1 MATTSTTETRVRGK
15 RAAVPVLL
23 EAFPVPPSF
32 IPPSPLVPNVSTSF
46 PRSPS
51 PLLSSP
57 KPPPSS
63 PPSAPLPPV
72 PGPSR
77 ITEHETLMFISA
89 ARSRRTSK
97 MSLAS
102 CSTYS
107 QRDSI
112 ISADGCSPPSLSPS
126 NSTPYDSSRSIRSF
140 SSSSSLS
147 VPLQR
152 HAERSPVIQPR
163 IAEEDAADLTRMS
176 LDEISMHSPLPE
188 HLSDDEKVLD
198 IGISR
203 RLPRYD
209 PRDSISSV
217 DMSEIPLLHD
227 EMDVEAPPPVLP
239 PISIPGRTRS
249 LPRRL
254 RHFAEK
260 ALPPLPPPP
269 LTQPPPPPSETP
281 PSAAPSQPLSRSA
294 FQALTH
300 SHTDRADS
308 PDIGEILASTPRPRR
323 KSSHGS
329 GLRSRSTSRSARGL
343 RRTFS
348 DAQSAPG
355 SRRGSALSSG
365 SGDHPPSVPSLP
377 HLPSRGR
384 EPWRPACPTELAYA
398 QTAMTHDEPEAWNED
413 SFVSDYGVP
422 LDETGTPFDVGDG
435 DDEEA
440 RLDRELDGDGS
451 DSDSDLDLH
460 TPLPQLMV
468 RDGLLSP
475 NSKLV
480 ASSRGTTP
488 LPNDR
493 PGSGFSV
500 ASAAGSIMTKNGLFK
515 DERDT
520 VKRRV
525 RHRDGKLLRGGI
537 GLTTGLGWSD
547 SEDEDAPSPLV
558 RQMSTGSLQKQR
570 ASAMSSRSLNSIS
583 RSYSGGHVSRS
594 GTDEFGVLP
603 KALPSS
609 APPTAWLRPRLGS
622 SLNRRTST
630 SSSLSSG
637 SSTSAMSRTMSRGS
651 TSSLRSAPP
660 CTPSRRN
667 LDAKLLGYICEGAEM
682 GFTTP
687 STSSSTASLVTP
699 ITPAESPSQSRP
711 RRGSASSKAV
721 PVQLDSLDISDL
733 TPRRDVV
740 RLNTPSKSSPSTPAL
755 TSRKASVPRPL
766 RLPQVQ
772 GSLRTPSS
780 STSTPSA
787 WAPVSASVGP
797 SSAPSLRQVP
807 SQGLRQPQA
816 TTVRSTSTASSAPP
830 LAGVGFPSLSPSKP
844 SPVGPS
850 SPPSSMSR
858 LRPRT
863 GTGMVYRTTPS
874 APATPVT
881 PAPRPSMMR
890 MPSTKSLRSVKSVG
904 IAI

>member
-1 MATTSTTETRVRGK
+1 MATTLTIETRVRGK

-32 IPPSPLVPNVSTSF
+32 IPHSPLVPNVSSF

-63 PPSAPLPPV
+63 PPSVPLPPV

-97 MSLAS
+97 MSVAS

-112 ISADGCSPPSLSPS
+112 ISADGCSPPSLSLS
-126 NSTPYDSSRSIRSF
+126 NSTLYDSSRSLRSF

-147 VPLQR
+147 VPLPR
-152 HAERSPVIQPR
+152 HTERSPVIQPR

-203 RLPRYD
+203 RLSRYD

-217 DMSEIPLLHD
+217 DMSEIPPLHD
-227 EMDVEAPPPVLP
+227 EMDAGAPAPLLP
-239 PISIPGRTRS
+239 PMVIPARARS

-254 RHFAEK
+254 RHSAEK

-281 PSAAPSQPLSRSA
+281 PPTAPSQPLSRSVL
-294 FQALTH
+294 QALAHTR
-300 SHTDRADS
+300 TDRADS

-343 RRTFS
+343 KRAFS
-348 DAQSAPG
+348 EAQSAPG

-365 SGDHPPSVPSLP
+365 SGGGGHRTSAPSVPSLP
-377 HLPSRGR
+377 SSNLAGRGR
-384 EPWRPACPTELAYA
+384 SRERSRFRAGSPNELAYA
-398 QTAMTHDEPEAWNED
+398 QTAMTQEPESWNED
-413 SFVSDYGVP
+413 SFVSDYGTP
-422 LDETGTPFDVGDG
+422 LDETGTPYDVVDG
-435 DDEEA
+435 DEEA

-480 ASSRGTTP
+480 ASSSRGATP

-493 PGSGFSV
+493 PGSSFSV
-500 ASAAGSIMTKNGLFK
+500 ASAAGSVMTKNGLFK

-547 SEDEDAPSPLV
+547 SEDEDAPSPLSELRV
-558 RQMSTGSLQKQR
+558 AFIQRRSRIKKRHRRVWR
-570 ASAMSSRSLNSIS
+570 ASKAPSIV
-583 RSYSGGHVSRS
+583 GA
-594 GTDEFGVLP
+594 TD
-603 KALPSS
+603 
-609 APPTAWLRPRLGS
+609 
-622 SLNRRTST
+622 
-630 SSSLSSG
+630 
-637 SSTSAMSRTMSRGS
+637 
-651 TSSLRSAPP
+651 
-660 CTPSRRN
+660 C
-667 LDAKLLGYICEGAEM
+667 
-682 GFTTP
+682 
-687 STSSSTASLVTP
+687 LV
-699 ITPAESPSQSRP
+699 A
-711 RRGSASSKAV
+711 SASWFE
-721 PVQLDSLDISDL
+721 PEQEDEYVQLIVQRVLNICDVQDNVARIDVFAALL
-733 TPRRDVV
+733 TRVH
-740 RLNTPSKSSPSTPAL
+740 
-755 TSRKASVPRPL
+755 
-766 RLPQVQ
+766 
-772 GSLRTPSS
+772 
-780 STSTPSA
+780 
-787 WAPVSASVGP
+787 
-797 SSAPSLRQVP
+797 
-807 SQGLRQPQA
+807 
-816 TTVRSTSTASSAPP
+816 
-830 LAGVGFPSLSPSKP
+830 
-844 SPVGPS
+844 
-850 SPPSSMSR
+850 
-858 LRPRT
+858 
-863 GTGMVYRTTPS
+863 
-874 APATPVT
+874 
-881 PAPRPSMMR
+881 
-890 MPSTKSLRSVKSVG
+890 VKSP
-904 IAI
+904 

>member
-1 MATTSTTETRVRGK
+1 MATTSTIETRVRGK

-32 IPPSPLVPNVSTSF
+32 IPPSPLVSHASTSL

-147 VPLQR
+147 VPLPR
-152 HAERSPVIQPR
+152 HADRSPVIQPR

-217 DMSEIPLLHD
+217 DMSEIPPLHD
-227 EMDVEAPPPVLP
+227 EMDVEAPAPLLP
-239 PISIPGRTRS
+239 PISIPSRARS

-254 RHFAEK
+254 RHSAEK

-294 FQALTH
+294 LQALTH
-300 SHTDRADS
+300 TRTDRADS
-308 PDIGEILASTPRPRR
+308 PDIGEILATTPRPRR

-329 GLRSRSTSRSARGL
+329 GLRSRSTSRSAHGL

-365 SGDHPPSVPSLP
+365 SGVHRTSAPSVPSLP
-377 HLPSRGR
+377 HHLRRGR
-384 EPWRPACPTELAYA
+384 EPTRAVSPTELAYE
-398 QTAMTHDEPEAWNED
+398 QTAMTHDDPDAWNED

-422 LDETGTPFDVGDG
+422 LDETGTPYDVGDG
-435 DDEEA
+435 DEEEA

-460 TPLPQLMV
+460 TPLPYV
-468 RDGLLSP
+468 
-475 NSKLV
+475 
-480 ASSRGTTP
+480 
-488 LPNDR
+488 
-493 PGSGFSV
+493 
-500 ASAAGSIMTKNGLFK
+500 
-515 DERDT
+515 
-520 VKRRV
+520 
-525 RHRDGKLLRGGI
+525 
-537 GLTTGLGWSD
+537 
-547 SEDEDAPSPLV
+547 
-558 RQMSTGSLQKQR
+558 
-570 ASAMSSRSLNSIS
+570 
-583 RSYSGGHVSRS
+583 
-594 GTDEFGVLP
+594 
-603 KALPSS
+603 
-609 APPTAWLRPRLGS
+609 
-622 SLNRRTST
+622 
-630 SSSLSSG
+630 
-637 SSTSAMSRTMSRGS
+637 
-651 TSSLRSAPP
+651 
-660 CTPSRRN
+660 
-667 LDAKLLGYICEGAEM
+667 
-682 GFTTP
+682 
-687 STSSSTASLVTP
+687 
-699 ITPAESPSQSRP
+699 
-711 RRGSASSKAV
+711 
-721 PVQLDSLDISDL
+721 
-733 TPRRDVV
+733 
-740 RLNTPSKSSPSTPAL
+740 L
-755 TSRKASVPRPL
+755 TSRSPFIARVRML
-766 RLPQVQ
+766 TVRVWM
-772 GSLRTPSS
+772 GI
-780 STSTPSA
+780 
-787 WAPVSASVGP
+787 
-797 SSAPSLRQVP
+797 
-807 SQGLRQPQA
+807 QA
-816 TTVRSTSTASSAPP
+816 TYGARWTALAEFEARRLLQGHDAAP
-830 LAGVGFPSLSPSKP
+830 
-844 SPVGPS
+844 
-850 SPPSSMSR
+850 
-858 LRPRT
+858 
-863 GTGMVYRTTPS
+863 
-874 APATPVT
+874 
-881 PAPRPSMMR
+881 
-890 MPSTKSLRSVKSVG
+890 
-904 IAI
+904 